1 MTAEQ
6 GHTFD
11 WPGAVTRNRAALLRV
26 VAVRFRRG
34 VGSIM
39 KVPARAKPHSPD
51 VADKSFCQHRYRS
64 IAK

>member
-1 MTAEQ
+1 MTDAQ

-11 WPGAVTRNRAALLRV
+11 RPAAIARNRAAFLRI

-39 KVPARAKPHSPD
+39 KLPARAKPHSPD

>member
-11 WPGAVTRNRAALLRV
+11 CTLAIAPNRAALLRV
-26 VAVRFRRG
+26 VAARFRRG

-39 KVPARAKPHSPD
+39 EVPARAKPHSPD
-51 VADKSFCQHRYRS
+51 VADKSFLRHR
-64 IAK
+64 